1 MLCWY
6 TSKGQ
11 NYSKIK
17 LQPAEPWGCMQL
29 PWGKGQRKFS
39 EKRGGVRGIRF

>member
-17 LQPAEPWGCMQL
+17 LQPAEPWGCTQL
-29 PWGKGQRKFS
+29 PWGKGERKFS
-39 EKRGGVRGIRF
+39 EKQGGERGIRF